1 MHLTYYNYTIQHV
14 ALMQVFNG
22 FIIPAYL
29 RE

>member
-1 MHLTYYNYTIQHV
+1 MYLTYYNYTIQHV